1 MSETEFAEKVQIVGA
16 DGNEL
21 VVNPDGSIGITGGGG
36 GGSGTVTDV
45 TAADGSVVIGGTPTV
60 SPTVRT
66 GTLDAI
72 ATAHPPVAAVA
83 MNSQK
88 ITGLADGAAAQDAAA
103 FGQIATALGAYVP
116 KSLYDAQSALVAV
129 TDDTPAAVTFAASTI
144 MARLA
149 AGNLKACTVAEI
161 VTLLSA
167 LQVTIIDAKG
177 DLIAGTGAD
186 AAARLAAGSN
196 DTVLICDS
204 AQSTGLK
211 YAQIATAQIAAA
223 AGILV
228 TQLGDVGAGKVLTSA
243 GSGNVAD
250 YPPGYQFDYVQITS
264 NATSTATTDATATAT
279 ITGSSVTYDGSTTI
293 MIEGIAPAW
302 YLSAGGSPTMNL
314 YDGSTDLGRIA
325 YMTSFGAGYGSV
337 FIARR
342 KITPSAGA
350 HVYSLRLWV
359 PSGTGTLVAG
369 AGGTATYLPAFLRQ
383 IKV

>member
-1 MSETEFAEKVQIVGA
+1 MAAADKVVVVDPVTGEA
-16 DGNEL
+16 ANVVAGEL
-21 VVNPDGSIGITGGGG
+21 QVSGGGG
-36 GGSGTVTDV
+36 GGGTVTDV

-149 AGNLKACTVAEI
+149 AGNLKACTVSEI

-228 TQLGDVGAGKVLTSA
+228 TQLGDIGAGKVLTSA
-243 GSGNVAD
+243 GSGNIAA
-250 YPPGYQFDYVQITS
+250 YPPGYQYDYVEYVTDG
-264 NATSTATTDATATAT
+264 TSTATSAATATAVLT
-279 ITGSSVTYDGSTTI
+279 ANSVTFDGSTRVC
-293 MIEGIAPAW
+293 IEGWAAA
-302 YLSAGGSPTMNL
+302 LGGSGSQQIVVNL
-314 YDGSTDLGRIA
+314 WEDSTDLLRVCF
-325 YMTSFGAGYGSV
+325 TNSPAGGNVVGDFY
-337 FIARR
+337 ARTY
-342 KITPSAGA
+342 ITPTAGA
-350 HVYSLRLWV
+350 KVYSFKMWTT
-359 PSGTGTLVAG
+359 SGTASMYAATNYRPRFIRISG
-369 AGGTATYLPAFLRQ
+369 A
-383 IKV
+383 